1 MVIKNNSNFGAS
13 LTSLGDGSD
22 SSFWRKGGAWSSG
35 TPTSTAVPI
44 TTAYNNPL
52 ASIPSYTGP
61 NTAPAGFLT
70 YLILFSFGETGT
82 LPSASTQVSVSLAL
96 DVANTKVITSY
107 QIGYMTTT
115 QAASFSGAYIY
126 NAPDTLPFS
135 PYLFVK
141 IGTAPGSQTATMA
154 FGSITVIGIN

>member
-22 SSFWRKGGAWSSG
+22 ASFWRKGGAWSSG
-35 TPTSTAVPI
+35 TPTTTAVAI
-44 TTAYNNPL
+44 TTSYNAL
-52 ASIPSYTGP
+52 ASTPNYTGP

-82 LPSASTQVSVSLAL
+82 LPSANTQVTISLAL
-96 DVANTKVITSY
+96 DSANTNVITSY
-107 QIGYMTTT
+107 QIGYTTTT

-126 NAPDTLPFS
+126 NAPDTSPFS
-135 PYLFVK
+135 PVLFVK
-141 IGTAPGSQTATMA
+141 VGTGTATMA